1 MSVSGGVTVQQGC
14 NHFHPR
20 QLHFLFEGHSR
31 PELWLLGWD
40 EGANNPLCLRITN
53 EGAAVVPQ
61 VLASIGTLVLM

>member
-1 MSVSGGVTVQQGC
+1 MSVSGGVTVQQEC
-14 NHFHPR
+14 NHFL
-20 QLHFLFEGHSR
+20 LHKMHLLFEGHSL

-40 EGANNPLCLRITN
+40 EGADNPLCFRITN